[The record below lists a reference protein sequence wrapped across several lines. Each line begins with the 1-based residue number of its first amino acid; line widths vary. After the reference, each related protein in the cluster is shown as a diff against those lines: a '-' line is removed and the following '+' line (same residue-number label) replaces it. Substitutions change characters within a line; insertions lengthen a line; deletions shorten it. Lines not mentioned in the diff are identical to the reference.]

1 MYLYISI
8 LGSFSLQNELLANR
22 NANHKQKITLHK
34 YEVYFET
41 PQCLQSHLGAK
52 IEKAIFELLLQRYK
66 KHYILKTTTWL
77 TQPLPASPIFI
88 LGSNLYS
95 VP

>member
-22 NANHKQKITLHK
+22 NANHKQNITLHK

-66 KHYILKTTTWL
+66 KHSLYFENNHLAYTTTSSFSHL
-77 TQPLPASPIFI
+77 HIRIQS
-88 LGSNLYS
+88 
-95 VP
+95 